1 MFSNELSQG
10 DKQTFGIY
18 NETIEI
24 TVIALTFN
32 VNVLAQKPAQVKIK
46 WVSNETCEL
55 AVQST
60 LSQTWG

>member
-24 TVIALTFN
+24 TVKALTFN
-32 VNVLAQKPAQVKIK
+32 VNVRVQKPA
-46 WVSNETCEL
+46 
-55 AVQST
+55 
-60 LSQTWG
+60 